1 MRLVSEHSLYDDLE
15 LYSHVGNCVRV
26 QGSGRT
32 RDKESEFKRHN
43 HWEPGREE
51 RGVPASQGDEV
62 QKQRRRSCKMI
73 SKGSH

>member
-51 RGVPASQGDEV
+51 EVSLPPRGMRYRSSGGDPV
-62 QKQRRRSCKMI
+62 R
-73 SKGSH
+73 